1 MIQPGSIIEFLD
13 NGVFLCALV
22 TAYTDRRLRL
32 LSHSGRE
39 LTLPEAR
46 VLSVS
51 RERFPWDNR
60 NTALALLKERGE
72 KRSVLAADIVLDDL
86 WEIASAEEENSF
98 APEFLAE
105 LHFGTT
111 PGDDEYAAFL
121 RAIFADPLYFK
132 YRNSRISV
140 NSSEQVEQLRHQR
153 EQEAI
158 RARRLEEAALWLQ
171 RLMQGEQVSSAEWAD
186 YDQCLS
192 LLQDYALDQSTDD
205 ATESARSM
213 LKKAGLTA
221 PDAAYQVL
229 VAAGI
234 WDRDENLSLLRSD
247 YPLVFSQESR
257 DLAAT
262 LQEAT
267 VEELLADPKRQDFR
281 HLPTFTIDAE
291 GTRDYDDALH
301 VVRVDKQDADGRSSQ
316 VQVGIHITDVSWYVP
331 PKSPLFSEAQ
341 ERATSLYFPE
351 GSIPMLPEELSLS
364 LCSLIQDQVRPAFS
378 FLFTIN
384 EAGEILQSRITAS
397 VISVQRRLSYNEAEA
412 LMESEPEF
420 RILNRLRL
428 KLRQNRLDKGAL
440 LLSLPDVSFDISD
453 RNRIGVELQP
463 VETPARSLVAEMMI
477 QANAMAAE
485 YCAMRE
491 VPGLFRSQPPPR
503 RRLIDG
509 ANNSLIDIARQRQ
522 FLSRGELT
530 VHPKPHSGLG
540 LNSYTTITS
549 PIRRFLDL
557 VMQQQLAHVLAGK
570 GVLFSAEQ
578 CKTFA
583 GILQQKLARAAA
595 IKQQRH
601 RYWILRYLEAK
612 EGERLKATVVS
623 SNPKRVSLLLC
634 DCLYDVDLPPNPS
647 FPVEPGDTVRI
658 RLTRARPMDNT
669 LRLEW

>member
-1 MIQPGSIIEFLD
+1 MIQPGSIIEFID
-13 NGVFLCALV
+13 NGIFHCALV
-22 TAYTDRRLRL
+22 TAYTERRLRL

-51 RERFPWDNR
+51 RELFPWDNR
-60 NTALALLKERGE
+60 NAAMALLKERGE
-72 KRSVLAADIVLDDL
+72 KRSSIAAGIVLDDL
-86 WEIASAEEENSF
+86 WAIASAEDEDCF

-105 LHFGTT
+105 LHYGAA
-111 PGDDEYAAFL
+111 PSDDERAAFL
-121 RAIFADPLYFK
+121 RAVFADPFYFK
-132 YRNSRISV
+132 YRNSQINV
-140 NSSEQVEQLRHQR
+140 NSAEQVEQLRHQR
-153 EQEAI
+153 EQEAT
-158 RARRLEEAALWLQ
+158 RARQLEEAAQWLQ
-171 RLMQGEQVSSAEWAD
+171 RLMQGEQITTADWPD

-192 LLQDYALDQSTDD
+192 LLQDFALDQSADD
-205 ATESARSM
+205 AADLARNM

-221 PDAAYQVL
+221 PDAAHQVL
-229 VAAGI
+229 LAAGI

-247 YPLVFSQESR
+247 HPLVFSQESQNI
-257 DLAAT
+257 AAS
-262 LQEAT
+262 LLEAK

-281 HLPTFTIDAE
+281 HLHTFTIDAE

-301 VVRVDKQDADGRSSQ
+301 VATVDGQ

-351 GSIPMLPEELSLS
+351 GNVPMLPEELSLS
-364 LCSLIQDQVRPAFS
+364 VCSLIQDQVRPAFS
-378 FLFTIN
+378 FLFTLD
-384 EAGEILQSRITAS
+384 EAGEIQQSRITAS
-397 VISVQRRLSYNEAEA
+397 IICVQRQLSYREADA
-412 LMESEPEF
+412 LMESEPELKL
-420 RILNRLRL
+420 LNRLRL

-440 LLSLPDVSFDISD
+440 LLSLPDVSFDIRD
-453 RNRIGVELQP
+453 RNQIGVILQP

-503 RRLIDG
+503 RRLLDG

-557 VMQQQLAHVLAGK
+557 VMQLQLGHVLTGK
-570 GVLFSAEQ
+570 GMLFSAEQ

-601 RYWILRYLEAK
+601 RYWILRYLEAR
-612 EGERLKATVVS
+612 EGERLKAMVIS

-658 RLTRARPMDNT
+658 RLTRVRPMDNT

>member
-13 NGVFLCALV
+13 NGVFHCALV
-22 TAYTDRRLRL
+22 TAYTERRLRL

-60 NTALALLKERGE
+60 NAALALLKERGE
-72 KRSVLAADIVLDDL
+72 KRSLLAAHIVLDDL
-86 WEIASAEEENSF
+86 WEIVSAEEEDSF

-105 LHFGTT
+105 LHFGAT
-111 PGDDEYAAFL
+111 PGDDESAAFL
-121 RAIFADPLYFK
+121 RAIFADPFYFK
-132 YRNSRISV
+132 YRNGRISV

-153 EQEAI
+153 EQEAL
-158 RARRLEEAALWLQ
+158 RARQLEEAALWLQ
-171 RLMQGEQVSSAEWAD
+171 RLMQGEQVSSADWPD
-186 YDQCLS
+186 YGQCLS
-192 LLQDYALDQSTDD
+192 LLQDFALEQSADD
-205 ATESARSM
+205 AAELARNM

-221 PDAAYQVL
+221 PGAACQVL
-229 VAAGI
+229 VTAGI

-247 YPLVFSQESR
+247 HPLGFSRKSQDIAGSLR
-257 DLAAT
+257 
-262 LQEAT
+262 EAT

-281 HLPTFTIDAE
+281 HLHTFTIDAA

-301 VVRVDKQDADGRSSQ
+301 VARVDDQDGRKSGH
-316 VQVGIHITDVSWYVP
+316 VQAGIHITDVSWYVS

-351 GSIPMLPEELSLS
+351 GNVPMLPEELSLG
-364 LCSLIQDQVRPAFS
+364 LCSLIKGQVRPAFS
-378 FLFTIN
+378 FLFTVN

-397 VISVQRRLSYNEAEA
+397 IISVQRQLSYNEAEA
-412 LMESEPEF
+412 MMESEPEF
-420 RILNRLRL
+420 KFLNRLRL

-453 RNRIGVELQP
+453 RNKIGVELQP
-463 VETPARSLVAEMMI
+463 VETPARSLIAEMMI

-485 YCAMRE
+485 YFAMRE

-557 VMQQQLAHVLAGK
+557 VMQHQLAHVLAAK
-570 GVLFSAEQ
+570 GMLFSAEQ

-601 RYWILRYLEAK
+601 RYWILRYLEAR
-612 EGERLKATVVS
+612 EGERLKAMVVS

-647 FPVEPGDTVRI
+647 FPVDPGDTVGI
-658 RLTRARPMDNT
+658 RLVRARPMDNT